1 MKGSESLDQF
11 RGYGLA
17 KEYPDKSLQHDMLD
31 TSSPKIP
38 CRVLGRF
45 LPLSVYNI
53 LQTISLD
60 TVFRFVLSR
69 FRTFLDPY
77 RKMT

>member
-11 RGYGLA
+11 RGCDLA

-31 TSSPKIP
+31 TSPEIP

-45 LPLSVYNI
+45 LPLGVYNL
-53 LQTISLD
+53 LQTISLH
-60 TVFRFVLSR
+60 TVFRFVSSR